1 MKNRDI
7 LEYCLAYL
15 PFLHFVSVFLCDELQ
30 LLSLVLVSVLKVF
43 EEFEERLSLCLL
55 KLFEELW
62 HVVGWPFSIRGLSE
76 VEVSERRGHCKL
88 G

>member
-1 MKNRDI
+1 MKYRDI

-30 LLSLVLVSVLKVF
+30 FLSLVLVSVLKVF

-62 HVVGWPFSIRGLSE
+62 HVGGRPFIRGLSE
-76 VEVSERRGHCKL
+76 VEVSER
-88 G
+88 